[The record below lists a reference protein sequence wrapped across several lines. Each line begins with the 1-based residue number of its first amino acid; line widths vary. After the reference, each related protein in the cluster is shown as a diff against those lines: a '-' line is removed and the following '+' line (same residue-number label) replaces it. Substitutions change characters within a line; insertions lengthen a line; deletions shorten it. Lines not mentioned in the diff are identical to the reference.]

1 VLLEG
6 AQSLLEK
13 ENMDFK
19 KAGSDVV
26 HLIDVVHFGWKR
38 SNRILAI
45 LTEFGL
51 KLFHATHSKTSSA
64 LVRQSMA
71 ARCLYCLIE
80 SHTSNDSNPAPS
92 DSADASGSALAPS
105 AESEGE
111 AASNQRQVI
120 NTALQLIQNQY
131 WNLRGTLL
139 CKARLAAKELANF
152 QEDPNTGVLFYK
164 GRLGSDAK
172 ISVLDLDL
180 LNLDFLD
187 GKEIRFCNPCIM
199 PDCTIFYAYS
209 LHVHLVSLPH
219 AGLESTLME
228 ISKRFY
234 PVRPRKILAKILSS
248 CIKCRILQKK
258 VLAHEMAEHK
268 AFRTTL
274 APPFSFMMCDL
285 AQNFMVKTRFAGRQT
300 MKAPALVTCC
310 LLSGATAIYM
320 LEDWSVSSVV
330 QGLERH
336 SCRHG
341 VPSQIFIDAGSQL
354 RKLSSATYSIL
365 DLSNSV
371 RNRFSCE
378 VVQAPPKSHSSQGRV
393 ERRIGLVKD
402 MLQKLSQTGLLLS
415 FLNWETLF
423 AKIAN
428 DLNNLPIA
436 RPSSTS
442 QVRPEWCVITPNRLL
457 LGRNNKRSLS
467 GPLIINPS
475 PSSILMRLS
484 AAQEEWYK
492 LFLKQLHLFVPKAK
506 WYKTDEIFVGDIVLF
521 FIDESLM
528 KKRSMHW
535 HYGVVTAIDGLRLT
549 LEYTLPPSMNRKSLQ
564 RSKRDVVRIASEEE
578 LDFNSESH
586 FLRLMS

>member
-1 VLLEG
+1 
-6 AQSLLEK
+6 
-13 ENMDFK
+13 
-19 KAGSDVV
+19 
-26 HLIDVVHFGWKR
+26 
-38 SNRILAI
+38 
-45 LTEFGL
+45 
-51 KLFHATHSKTSSA
+51 
-64 LVRQSMA
+64 
-71 ARCLYCLIE
+71 
-80 SHTSNDSNPAPS
+80 
-92 DSADASGSALAPS
+92 
-105 AESEGE
+105 
-111 AASNQRQVI
+111 
-120 NTALQLIQNQY
+120 
-131 WNLRGTLL
+131 
-139 CKARLAAKELANF
+139 
-152 QEDPNTGVLFYK
+152 
-164 GRLGSDAK
+164 
-172 ISVLDLDL
+172 
-180 LNLDFLD
+180 
-187 GKEIRFCNPCIM
+187 
-199 PDCTIFYAYS
+199 
-209 LHVHLVSLPH
+209 
-219 AGLESTLME
+219 
-228 ISKRFY
+228 
-234 PVRPRKILAKILSS
+234 
-248 CIKCRILQKK
+248 
-258 VLAHEMAEHK
+258 MAEHK